1 MNTKDQELEY
11 TTQSNGARSLLT
23 GLIFGS
29 IMGAV
34 TMLFLAPQPGRKTRA
49 EVQKGAEQLRDRTAE
64 VMKERFEQVK
74 NKTDQIK
81 TNVKVKAANI
91 EYKGKDMLAKQLDNV
106 SQAAKA
112 GKEAIQTS

>member
-11 TTQSNGARSLLT
+11 TTQSNQSNGARSLLT

-74 NKTDQIK
+74 NK
-81 TNVKVKAANI
+81 
-91 EYKGKDMLAKQLDNV
+91 
-106 SQAAKA
+106 SQASARRLSRDARRGA
-112 GKEAIQTS
+112 GEARAPGEARQVPPVYPRARDVA